1 MTEKKQ
7 EILAKI
13 ISVIFHPL
21 LMPTYALLI
30 IFNSGTHFSY
40 MPFEIKKL
48 VFILVLLSTLVI
60 PVAIIPFLI
69 NLKVVSDF
77 TMEKGRERFFP
88 FLVTAMAYYFAYQ
101 LLKNISLTMT
111 GFIEIMLLASA
122 ILVFFC
128 LLVTLKWKISAHLTG
143 IGGMMGAMIYFSLSY
158 YVNSSLLIIALSL
171 IAGAVAYARLQLN
184 AHTPAQV
191 YVGFISGFGGMAG
204 ILYFGL

>member
-7 EILAKI
+7 EILSKI
-13 ISVIFHPL
+13 ISAIFHPL
-21 LMPTYALLI
+21 LMPTYAMLV

-101 LLKNISLTMT
+101 VLKNISLSMT

-128 LLVTLKWKISAHLTG
+128 LLVSLKWKISAHLTG

-204 ILYFGL
+204 VLYFGL

>member
-1 MTEKKQ
+1 MMEKKQ
-7 EILAKI
+7 EILSKI
-13 ISVIFHPL
+13 ISAIFHPL
-21 LMPTYALLI
+21 LMPTYAMLV

-101 LLKNISLTMT
+101 VLKNISLSMT

-128 LLVTLKWKISAHLTG
+128 LLVSLKWKISAHLTG

-204 ILYFGL
+204 VLYFGL

>member
-1 MTEKKQ
+1 
-7 EILAKI
+7 
-13 ISVIFHPL
+13 
-21 LMPTYALLI
+21 MPTYAMLI

-48 VFILVLLSTLVI
+48 VFILVILSTLVI
-60 PVAIIPFLI
+60 PIAIIPFLI

-101 LLKNISLTMT
+101 LLKNISLSMT

-122 ILVFFC
+122 MLVFFC
-128 LLVTLKWKISAHLTG
+128 LLVSLKWKISAHLTG
-143 IGGMMGAMIYFSLSY
+143 IGGMMGAMIYFSLTF
-158 YVNSSLLIIALSL
+158 YVNSSLLIMVWSL
-171 IAGAVAYARLQLN
+171 IAGATAYARLQLN

-204 ILYFGL
+204 VLYFGL